1 MTPSSTRVASEY
13 LRKAQDESY
22 WDVPE
27 SMKLLPVVQSG
38 VLSNVPD
45 VEENISYDNG
55 PAREVARDPLKIEP
69 IYIGPVPEK

>member
-13 LRKAQDESY
+13 LRRAQDEVY
-22 WDVPE
+22 WDGPDN
-27 SMKLLPVVQSG
+27 MKMLPLVQSG

-69 IYIGPVPEK
+69 IDIGPVPEK